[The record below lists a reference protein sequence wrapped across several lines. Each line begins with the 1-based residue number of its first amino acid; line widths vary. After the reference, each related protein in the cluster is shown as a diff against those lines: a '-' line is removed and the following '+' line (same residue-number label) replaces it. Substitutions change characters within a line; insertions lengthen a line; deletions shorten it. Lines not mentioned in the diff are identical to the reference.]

1 MDCFFQ
7 PQIWPQ
13 CETNRFS
20 TKRLHYSMCP
30 CTVAS
35 LVTEHSCLMFRKRPE
50 NGKGGCVCR
59 GWCVRFPRVFFTSY
73 SQTPSVPAK
82 GLSHSYWPRCHP
94 AFAPLP
100 DIQREQWTKVAGEK
114 GGWIWI
120 EFRAKSPHLMWK
132 DISIY
137 FQKTFSTVL
146 TNIKW
151 HCCHTTAN
159 SKCCC
164 CYLFRP
170 NTVFHIAVGC
180 QQLANFRVSLSSDL
194 V

>member
-1 MDCFFQ
+1 MFFQ

-20 TKRLHYSMCP
+20 TVCLHYSMCP

-35 LVTEHSCLMFRKRPE
+35 LVTEHSCLMFSKRPE

-59 GWCVRFPRVFFTSY
+59 GWCVRFTRVFFTSY

-100 DIQREQWTKVAGEK
+100 DIQREQWTKMAGER
-114 GGWIWI
+114 GG
-120 EFRAKSPHLMWK
+120 EFEFNLGPKALTWCKKTSLF
-132 DISIY
+132 ISKKH
-137 FQKTFSTVL
+137 FQRCWQTLSDTAATPQLTPNANAATSSIQTLCSTL
-146 TNIKW
+146 
-151 HCCHTTAN
+151 
-159 SKCCC
+159 
-164 CYLFRP
+164 
-170 NTVFHIAVGC
+170 
-180 QQLANFRVSLSSDL
+180 Q
-194 V
+194 